1 MGLISFAKRKAIERG
16 VKYMATEAA
25 KDLAKAQSGP
35 LVVLARFL
43 SGWKSVIV
51 LLLVVAQNVCAAFG
65 ITGPFAY
72 LSIAFSAFG
81 WSPSDAAVD
90 PVLVTQAVL
99 TLLAVGHAFAKAW
112 KDYPLGVP
120 PHFHPT
126 IPGEAV
132 DVKQLK
138 REAA

>member
-1 MGLISFAKRKAIERG
+1 MGLIAWAKRKAIERE
-16 VKYMATEAA
+16 VRHMATEAA

-72 LSIAFSAFG
+72 LGIAFSAFG

-90 PVLVTQAVL
+90 PALVTQAVL
-99 TLLAVGHAFAKAW
+99 TLLAVGHALVKAY
-112 KDYPLGVP
+112 KDWRLGVP
-120 PHFHPT
+120 AQFLRS
-126 IPGEAV
+126 IPGEAI
-132 DVKQLK
+132 DVRLLK
-138 REAA
+138 KEAA